1 VGRQSVKWAA
11 LGQRLCDPAV
21 VLQIALGVAIAVGF
35 SWGLPG
41 SDSWMADAISPRS
54 CGLGA
59 IAETYLPGH
68 YHKYPPLHMALLTLL
83 SLPWMGL
90 AASRVGTGIGAL
102 GAELIKPLYM
112 TGIEVSARLVA
123 AAMAIATLRFTMD
136 HWGRLGGARARIAA
150 GAVLATN
157 AIFVLYAHT
166 GNTDVPYLFWLT
178 WAMLELDRVACGEPR
193 EMRALLL
200 ATAAVLTKD
209 QAAAALILPL
219 PTYLV
224 IVPWL
229 SRKASP
235 TRPAVVKAALVSIG
249 LYAVVSG
256 AAVNPVGFRH
266 RIAHLFGP
274 ASQGWTEYPPGF
286 AGALA
291 MTRDALLRVTDF
303 TSWPIVLAALLGV
316 AAAVGRG
323 PGLNRARR
331 LLPLMA
337 SASFAYFFTLPVR
350 QSEHRY
356 FLAETIFFLP
366 YAGLAFDAAC
376 ERWPRARGSIAIGG
390 LASLAPAVLGV
401 ASMDATLLADPRY
414 EAERFLAGLAAGTH
428 VEVYGGP
435 IFMPRIPAQL
445 VTVRPG
451 IEPIEERQA
460 IPGVTDVVDP
470 KMDPRPRA
478 PEVIVLATEL
488 STEPAFAPTTW
499 TTPPETMQYRD
510 PVSRALLRGLADGS
524 LGYSRRLRETC
535 SLPFPLE
542 CRRIHHSTGGEVW
555 IYVPPSPSPAAAAP
569 EPPLHVVAE
578 GWEGGPEVG
587 SQFEL
592 CPVEG
597 AVFACGGV
605 APDILRDEGFVRDP
619 SLAAGLP
626 GDRFV
631 YTMVGHWPDAT
642 WLVDASPDSGNRSFA
657 VYRWEAATWVRVLDV
672 PQGSTSLWMQV
683 AAWHGGAFARV
694 RDPDNPGRS
703 SLVRLEGGPVPSFA
717 SSPPGASR
725 EKCDQGPGLIPD
737 VALWTATN
745 GDLYGSGRACPP
757 SFDPLVERWT
767 TSTTPEILHI
777 PTHGCSVPGLSA
789 VGAGVAAYGWCG
801 EALHTP
807 YVTVFDGQSWAD
819 VAVPEVA
826 GTADDYARNDEG
838 EWLLVSRP
846 DGNAAG
852 QLMRR
857 RRGAEWEPVTLP
869 ASLFYDDPKGVRPE
883 RVLTV
888 GSDAWITGHIEHGDG
903 EAAVVFRTR
912 AVEHVLHHP

>member
-1 VGRQSVKWAA
+1 MGRQSVKLAA
-11 LGQRLCDPAV
+11 LGQRLRDPAV
-21 VLQIALGVAIAVGF
+21 VLQIALGVGIAVGF
-35 SWGLPG
+35 WWGLPG

-83 SLPWMGL
+83 SLPWIGL
-90 AASRVGTGIGAL
+90 AASRVGMGIDAL

-123 AAMAIATLRFTMD
+123 AAMAIATLRFTMA
-136 HWGRLGGARARIAA
+136 HWGRLGGPRARALA
-150 GAVLATN
+150 GAALATN

-178 WAMLELDRVACGEPR
+178 WAMLEIDRVACGEPR
-193 EMRALLL
+193 ERQALLL

-229 SRKASP
+229 SRKASA
-235 TRPAVVKAALVSIG
+235 TRRPLVKAALLSIG

-256 AAVNPVGFRH
+256 AAVNPVGFRR

-274 ASQGWTEYPPGF
+274 ASEGWTEYPRDFG
-286 AGALA
+286 GALA
-291 MTRDALLRVTDF
+291 MTRDALHRVTDF
-303 TSWPIVLAALLGV
+303 TSWPIALAALLGV
-316 AAAVGRG
+316 AVAATRG
-323 PGLNRARR
+323 PALTRARR
-331 LLPLMA
+331 LLPLVA
-337 SASFAYFFTLPVR
+337 SVSFACFFTLPVR

-356 FLAETIFFLP
+356 FLAETIFILP

-376 ERWPRARGSIAIGG
+376 ERWPRARASITIAGV
-390 LASLAPAVLGV
+390 AALAPAVLGV

-435 IFMPRIPAQL
+435 IFLPRIPAQL
-445 VTVRPG
+445 ATVRPG

-460 IPGVTDVVDP
+460 IPGVTDIVDP
-470 KMDPRPRA
+470 NMDPRPRA
-478 PEVIVLATEL
+478 PDAIVLATEL
-488 STEPAFAPTTW
+488 STEASFAPTTW
-499 TTPPETMQYRD
+499 STPPETMQYRD
-510 PVSRALLRGLADGS
+510 PVSHSLLRGLADGS
-524 LGYSRRLRETC
+524 LGYSRVLRATC

-555 IYVPPSPSPAAAAP
+555 IYEPSSPPPAKATEVA

-578 GWEGGPEVG
+578 GWEGGPEMG

-597 AVFACGGV
+597 AVFACGGEV
-605 APDILRDEGFVRDP
+605 PDILRDEGFVHDP

-626 GDRFV
+626 GGRFV
-631 YTMVGHWPDAT
+631 YTMVGRWPDAT
-642 WLVDASPDSGNRSFA
+642 WLIYASPDSGNWSFA
-657 VYRWEAATWVRVLDV
+657 VYRWKADRWVRVLDV
-672 PQGSTSLWMQV
+672 PQGSVSLWMQI
-683 AAWHGGAFARV
+683 AAWRGGAFARIH
-694 RDPDNPGRS
+694 DPDNPGRS
-703 SLVRLEGGPVPSFA
+703 SLVRLEGGQVPSFA

-725 EKCDQGPGLIPD
+725 EGCDRGRGLIPD
-737 VALWTATN
+737 LALWATTN
-745 GDLYGSGRACPP
+745 GDLYGSGHACPT
-757 SFDPLVERWT
+757 SLGPLVERWT
-767 TSTTPEILHI
+767 SSTTPEILQI
-777 PTHGCSVPGLSA
+777 PSHGCSVPGLSA
-789 VGAGVAAYGWCG
+789 ISAGVAAYGWCG
-801 EALHTP
+801 ATP
-807 YVTVFDGQSWAD
+807 YVTVFDGQAWTD
-819 VAVPEVA
+819 VAVPQVA
-826 GTADDYARNDEG
+826 GAAADYARNDEG

-846 DGNAAG
+846 DSKDGDR
-852 QLMRR
+852 LMRR
-857 RRGAEWEPVTLP
+857 RAGGEWEAITLP
-869 ASLFYDDPKGVRPE
+869 ASLFYDDPRGVRPE
-883 RVLTV
+883 RVQTV
-888 GSDAWITGHIEHGDG
+888 GSDAWITGRIDRRDGD
-903 EAAVVFRTR
+903 AAVVFRTR
-912 AVEHVLHHP
+912 AVEHVLHDP